1 MKKLFVAI
9 AACAMFASCCTI
21 PTPIAATSNVI
32 GSKCGTTTSVK
43 ILNIFGVNGNRS
55 GIQQAAKWADI
66 TKISHV
72 DMYDKA
78 IFFGLVKK
86 RTIKVYGE

>member
-1 MKKLFVAI
+1 M
-9 AACAMFASCCTI
+9 
-21 PTPIAATSNVI
+21 

-43 ILNIFGVNGNRS
+43 IFNIFGVNGNRS
-55 GIQQAAKWADI
+55 GIEQAAKFGDI

-72 DMYDKA
+72 DMYDKT